1 MKFLKNLNNFRVFIL
16 LGILWLAIFIMFFLY
31 FDKEIF
37 FICNDSFQYMSI
49 AKKIYKD
56 GTFNQLANFALDL
69 YYDELAI
76 FNYDFNNIKPYHF
89 PSYSAFLSLFY
100 HISNND
106 KIVAYLS
113 QYIAFLIFS
122 ISSFLILS
130 NYLTKKEALL
140 ISIISMIFSPILYY
154 VSDSGKEIIC
164 SGLSLL
170 VLYLTLYKK
179 NNLNPF
185 NLVLS
190 CLILIFLSVTRSFY
204 LLLGLL
210 IAIYLIMP
218 SKYKKDSLN
227 PQLSFKI
234 QTLIFTLFFL
244 IPLISYIYCYFYL
257 DLHFFAYDNRTDIYG
272 GKSIDDLFLRILN
285 NFFLSYPASF
295 INLFNNGVER
305 IFLIAIIHLYLIF
318 FIVSN
323 GLFAYLYFNIKKFKF
338 KISSTNIKKI
348 KISRLGI
355 LTLFNIAILTSVS
368 IRFGIAG
375 YRLLISYTPF
385 VFLIFYQIL
394 IIDRD
399 KTNKFKI
406 GLYISGSILLIFL
419 CNNFLNLS
427 YYKSLNNNI
436 INVNKS
442 IIAKI
447 ENTNSKKIIIDNL
460 YPNSFAS
467 LPLFNLYSD
476 DIYFFST
483 WQIEELCDNLK
494 KYHEKNLDFDL
505 VFLKKEFKSC
515 DYFNKTFT
523 LNEINQFGFV
533 YLKNH

>member
-1 MKFLKNLNNFRVFIL
+1 MKFLKNLNNFRVFTL
-16 LGILWLAIFIMFFLY
+16 LSILWLAIFIIFFLY

-37 FICNDSFQYMSI
+37 FICNDSFQYLSI
-49 AKKIYKD
+49 AKKIHQE
-56 GTFNQLANFALDL
+56 GTFTKLVNFALDL

-100 HISNND
+100 HLSNND

-140 ISIISMIFSPILYY
+140 ISVLSMIFSPIIYY
-154 VSDSGKEIIC
+154 VSDTGKEIIC

-190 CLILIFLSVTRSFY
+190 CLILTFLSVTRSFY
-204 LLLGLL
+204 LLMSLL

-218 SKYKKDSLN
+218 PKYKKDFSNPELSL
-227 PQLSFKI
+227 KI
-234 QTLIFTLFFL
+234 KTFILTLLFL

-394 IIDRD
+394 IIDHD
-399 KTNKFKI
+399 KTKKFKI

-419 CNNFLNLS
+419 YNNFLNLS
-427 YYKSLNNNI
+427 YYKLLNKNI

-447 ENTNSKKIIIDNL
+447 ENTKSKKIIIDNL
-460 YPNSFAS
+460 YPNSFTS
-467 LPLFNLYSD
+467 LPLFNLYPD

-483 WQIEELCDNLK
+483 WRVEELCDNLK
-494 KYHEKNLDFDL
+494 KYHEKNLNFDL
-505 VFLKKEFKSC
+505 VFLKKEFKNC
-515 DYFNKTFT
+515 DFFNQTFT